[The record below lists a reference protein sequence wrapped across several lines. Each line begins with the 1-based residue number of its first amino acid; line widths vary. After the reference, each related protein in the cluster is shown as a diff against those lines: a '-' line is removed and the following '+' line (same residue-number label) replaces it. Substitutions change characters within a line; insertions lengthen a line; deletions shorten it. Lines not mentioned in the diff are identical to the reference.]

1 MQDKFSKWGNSED
14 KTQLF
19 KDWIVQM
26 NFVQEEYR
34 LFTAYAEERRG
45 TGQKG
50 LKVNKLS
57 QGAKETGVHVEE
69 EDDDSN
75 YY

>member
-1 MQDKFSKWGNSED
+1 
-14 KTQLF
+14 
-19 KDWIVQM
+19 M